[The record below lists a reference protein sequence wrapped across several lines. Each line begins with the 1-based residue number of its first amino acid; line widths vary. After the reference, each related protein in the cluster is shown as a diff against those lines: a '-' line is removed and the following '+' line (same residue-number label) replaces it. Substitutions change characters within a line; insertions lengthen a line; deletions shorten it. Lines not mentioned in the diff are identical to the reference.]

1 MISSASNG
9 YAFTACVVLVYI
21 VPIVA
26 ILVIFSG
33 LLANDKV
40 KKNSPASEIDEARIS
55 NTGGII

>member
-40 KKNSPASEIDEARIS
+40 KKNSPSSKIEEARIS